1 MNGGK
6 LMIKEK
12 IIKKQPFKGKWA
24 IISGGS
30 KGIGKATAK
39 LFVQLGGNVC
49 IVARTLEILKN
60 AADEIRS
67 VKGEENQLVEVI
79 SCDMS
84 DAEQVNQLFNEHIK
98 KFGVPDYLFN
108 IVGISYPNYT
118 DKLTLEDYKLHMDT
132 NFYGQLNAI
141 LTVLPHYMKQKEG
154 YFVNMS
160 SIAGYIGLMGYA
172 AYTPTKFA
180 IVGLSEVLRNEYKA
194 YNIKVSII
202 YPPDTDTFGLHEE
215 AKTRPEELNII
226 AERAG
231 LMQPDKVAEIIVK
244 GILKGKFHIHAGSS
258 KIYWRLMRLFPK
270 LVRSF
275 TDSDVKKARKKM
287 GKEI

>member
-1 MNGGK
+1 MS
-6 LMIKEK
+6 KEK
-12 IIKKQPFKGKWA
+12 LIKKQPFKGKWA

-39 LFVQLGGNVC
+39 MFVQLGGNVC
-49 IVARTLEILKN
+49 IVARTLETLNDAAEEIKSLK
-60 AADEIRS
+60 
-67 VKGEENQLVEVI
+67 VEESQLVEVM

-84 DAEQVNQLFNEHIK
+84 STEQVKRLFNEHIK
-98 KFGVPDYLFN
+98 EFGVPDYLFN

-118 DKLTLEDYKLHMDT
+118 EKLTIDDYKLHMDT

-141 LTVLPHYMKQKEG
+141 LTLLPYYMEQKEG

-160 SIAGYIGLMGYA
+160 SLAGYIGLMGYA

-180 IVGLSEVLRNEYKA
+180 IVGLSEVLRNEYKQ

-226 AERAG
+226 AGRAG
-231 LMQPDKVAEIIVK
+231 LMQPDKVAEIIIK
-244 GILKGKFHIHAGSS
+244 GILKEKFHVHAGSS
-258 KIYWRLMRLFPK
+258 KVYWRLMRLFPK

-287 GKEI
+287 GKQI